1 MRKTE
6 VTFWKGYEPAQEK
19 LDVFWNLIEDKY
31 EEDWRTDY
39 NGDVVLDV
47 DDAMLEK
54 ILHDNTATAWYEF
67 GSHAGGQKELNGPK
81 HFLSRPEH
89 LKGTYIIRGIY
100 DARGYM
106 QHTRR
111 EYRFV
116 QEGA

>member
-6 VTFWKGYEPAQEK
+6 VTFWKGYEPAQDK
-19 LDVFWNLIEDKY
+19 LDTFWNLIEDKY

-39 NGDVVLDV
+39 NGDVVLEV
-47 DDAMLEK
+47 DDAMLER
-54 ILHDNTATAWYEF
+54 ILSDNISTAWYTF
-67 GSHAGGQKELNGPK
+67 GAHKGGQTEDGTRF
-81 HFLSRPEH
+81 FLSRPEY

-100 DARGYM
+100 DTRGYM
-106 QHTRR
+106 ERTRR